1 VSVGDRR
8 FYGKY
13 RGTVFDNE
21 DPKMLGRLQAL
32 VPDVLGQTPS
42 SWALPCLP
50 MAGTGTPMGVFC
62 VPPIDT
68 GVWIEFE
75 HGDLDWPIWSGCW
88 FTEGA
93 PPTLT
98 LASPPPISQMVI
110 QTQGGMTLSLSDAP
124 GPQGGILLRTTGGA
138 MISINDVAGIIISN
152 GKGANITVN
161 GPTVSINGTA
171 LVVAAP

>member
-1 VSVGDRR
+1 
-8 FYGKY
+8 
-13 RGTVFDNE
+13 
-21 DPKMLGRLQAL
+21 
-32 VPDVLGQTPS
+32 
-42 SWALPCLP
+42 
-50 MAGTGTPMGVFC
+50 
-62 VPPIDT
+62 
-68 GVWIEFE
+68 
-75 HGDLDWPIWSGCW
+75 
-88 FTEGA
+88 
-93 PPTLT
+93 
-98 LASPPPISQMVI
+98 MVI